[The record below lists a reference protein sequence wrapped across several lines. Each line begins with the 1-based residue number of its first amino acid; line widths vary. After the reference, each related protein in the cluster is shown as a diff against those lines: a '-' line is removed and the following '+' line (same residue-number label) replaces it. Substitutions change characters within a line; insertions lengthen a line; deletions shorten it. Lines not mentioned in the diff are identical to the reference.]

1 MGKWMEHILW
11 SNSLRPA
18 AELAIIP
25 ILAAALAIVPVARLK
40 AAEESL
46 SSASGER
53 KRISVA
59 VFPFEN
65 GTSDPNL
72 AHWRYI
78 AWGLLKNQLA
88 EVKAVRVLSEG
99 AIDYALRQ
107 VDLTAGEAIDP
118 NLARDMGEH
127 IEAQRAVWGRYTR
140 EENRWRVAARVLNVA
155 TGEVS
160 GPFVALGADWFDLR
174 DTLNEQIIRQL
185 GVTPTEE
192 QREKMAKRWT
202 SSPAALEWYG
212 KAYASQEQGRHISE
226 QETCSRNALSADP
239 NCFPALVGLAAVLGN
254 QGKFAVAED
263 LARRAL
269 QIDSE
274 YGQAHA
280 VLGWLLAVQQQF
292 AEANEAFQ
300 RASKL
305 DPDDA
310 EYLTGLAQIHA
321 LEGKLDVAKTLL
333 QRAVAVDQTG
343 AMAHATLAKA
353 YAAGGQERAA
363 LHEVQEAVHFMPE
376 KIASLNVYLRLAET
390 CELLRK
396 TTEAI
401 EHYSR
406 IVTLS
411 TELGMNP
418 TMIRDMEKRITRL
431 EALLTPTFIE
441 AAMPQGYTE
450 QGLDEILHDRLSET
464 ERQLVANPFS
474 CTEPM
479 RQWAQEL
486 TRDAATDLD
495 KARGLFDGLARRLHT
510 RGQARSRTAR
520 EVFEAWNDAGIR
532 LVCMDHAVLFVALA
546 RAVDVNAFFVQVTQD
561 PDGTIMN
568 HACGAVFADDRVLLV
583 DSSLRWFGAPHKE
596 YAILSDLQTA
606 AFLCF
611 NNRDDDER
619 LLSVCRAGL
628 KLWPDSVQG
637 RLCLAGALHHAGQ
650 SQEAR
655 RLCAEVGSPGS
666 TDLDASGYWTLQGL
680 FAEAD
685 EELERAEQHLRK
697 AATLCAT
704 QASIHFHLGRVC
716 LRRGRLADAR
726 TAFRAC
732 LRNDP
737 DPANAD
743 VTRHLIAKINE
754 KVAFESTS
762 DMPSTDP
769 NAP

>member
-1 MGKWMEHILW
+1 MGEWTEHVSR
-11 SNSLRPA
+11 SNNLRPVA
-18 AELAIIP
+18 KLTIIP
-25 ILAAALAIVPVARLK
+25 ILVAAVLATVRAPRLK
-40 AAEESL
+40 AGEESL
-46 SSASGER
+46 FPAPGEC
-53 KRISVA
+53 KRVSVA

-65 GTSDPNL
+65 RTSDPNL
-72 AHWRYI
+72 AHWRYV

-88 EVKAVRVLSEG
+88 EVKAIRVLSEG

-107 VDLTAGEAIDP
+107 VDLTAGDAIDP
-118 NLARDMGEH
+118 NLAREMGEH
-127 IEAQRAVWGRYTR
+127 IEAQRAIWGRYTR
-140 EENRWRVAARVLNVA
+140 EEDRWRVTVRVLNVA
-155 TGEVS
+155 TGDVS

-185 GVTPTEE
+185 GVTPTEG

-212 KAYASQEQGRHISE
+212 KAYASQERGRLVSE
-226 QETCSRNALSADP
+226 QEACCREALAADP
-239 NCFPALVGLAAVLGN
+239 NCVPALVGRAAALAN
-254 QGKFAVAED
+254 QGEFAAAED

-269 QIDSE
+269 QIHSD

-280 VLGWLLAVQQQF
+280 VLGWLLAVQRQF
-292 AEANEAFQ
+292 DEANEAFR
-300 RASKL
+300 RACQL

-310 EYLTGLAQIHA
+310 ECLTGLAQIYA
-321 LEGKLDVAKTLL
+321 LEGKLDEARVFL
-333 QRAVAVDQTG
+333 QRAVATDPTG

-353 YAAGGQERAA
+353 YAASGQERAA
-363 LHEVQEAVHFMPE
+363 LHEVQEATHFMPE
-376 KIASLNVYLRLAET
+376 RISSLNVHLGLGET

-401 EHYSR
+401 EHYRR
-406 IVTLS
+406 IVALS

-418 TMIRDMEKRITRL
+418 VLIRDMEKRVTRL

-441 AAMPQGYTE
+441 APMPQRSTE
-450 QGLDEILHDRLSET
+450 PSLDEILHDRLSET

-486 TRDAATDLD
+486 TRGAGTDLD
-495 KARGLFDGLARRLHT
+495 KVRALFDGLVTRLHT
-510 RGQARSRTAR
+510 RGQAKSRTAR
-520 EVFEAWNDAGIR
+520 EVFEAWSDTDIR

-546 RAVDVNAFFVQVTQD
+546 RAVDVNAFFVQVTRD
-561 PDGTIMN
+561 PDGTVMN
-568 HACGAVFADDRVLLV
+568 HACSAVFADDRVLLV
-583 DSSLRWFGAPHKE
+583 DSSSRWFGAPHKE
-596 YAILSDLQTA
+596 YTILSDLQTA

-611 NNRDDDER
+611 NNRADGGR
-619 LLSVCRAGL
+619 LLSAYQAGL

-637 RLCLAGALHHAGQ
+637 RLCLADALHRAGQ
-650 SQEAR
+650 SQKAR
-655 RLCAEVGSPGS
+655 RLCAEIGRPGS
-666 TDLDASGYWTLQGL
+666 TGLDASGYWTLQGL

-685 EELERAEQHLRK
+685 EELELAEQHLRK
-697 AATLCAT
+697 AAALCAT
-704 QASIHFHLGRVC
+704 QPTIHFHLGRVC

-743 VTRHLIAKINE
+743 IT
-754 KVAFESTS
+754 
-762 DMPSTDP
+762 
-769 NAP
+769 